1 VYGLSVLMAF
11 IEELRP
17 VRRPPAFKSI
27 PMVVGYVLLVDVL
40 TLWKDRWNYLL
51 PVDTSTKST

>member
-27 PMVVGYVLLVDVL
+27 PMVVGYVLRSWFMQTVRNFVNFSFAE
-40 TLWKDRWNYLL
+40 R
-51 PVDTSTKST
+51 